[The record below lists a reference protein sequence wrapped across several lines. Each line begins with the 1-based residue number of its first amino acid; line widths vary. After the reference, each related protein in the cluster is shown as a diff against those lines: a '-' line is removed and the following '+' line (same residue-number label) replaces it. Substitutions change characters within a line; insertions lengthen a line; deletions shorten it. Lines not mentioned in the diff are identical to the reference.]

1 MSKQGLIFIFIKKMK
16 KYTLRIK
23 KVLTTFSKNGVR
35 KKENTPILK
44 SIHNLKLLDFNKI
57 VETEN
62 YFLLDEK
69 YNEKNIYENKEL
81 FYNHWLSISDEV
93 YTELGSNHLFRSQD
107 VLKVSAQIETIN
119 KIELLF
125 RQILNNSRSVINY
138 TEIRHSV
145 VKLFNKVMLEVT
157 NFDATIS
164 DDDFLNSLKIAMQN
178 LNIELERLEVKETN
192 KKESI
197 YTLIA
202 SISRTLEMKL
212 NVNDLYILEF
222 ISYYKLAQQQW
233 KMK

>member
-1 MSKQGLIFIFIKKMK
+1 MP
-16 KYTLRIK
+16 T
-23 KVLTTFSKNGVR
+23 
-35 KKENTPILK
+35 LK

-62 YFLLDEK
+62 YFLLDEN
-69 YNEKNIYENKEL
+69 YNETNVYENKEL

-93 YTELGSNHLFRSQD
+93 YKELGSNHLFRSQD
-107 VLKVSAQIETIN
+107 VLKVSTQIETIN

-125 RQILNNSRSVINY
+125 IQILNNSNGIINY
-138 TEIRHSV
+138 AELRHSV
-145 VKLFNKVMLEVT
+145 IKLFNKAMLEVVSL
-157 NFDATIS
+157 DASIS
-164 DDDFLNSLKIAMQN
+164 DDDFLTSLKISRQN
-178 LNIELERLEVKETN
+178 LNIELERLEVKETD

-222 ISYYKLAQQQW
+222 ISYYKLAKEQW

>member
-1 MSKQGLIFIFIKKMK
+1 MP
-16 KYTLRIK
+16 T
-23 KVLTTFSKNGVR
+23 
-35 KKENTPILK
+35 LK
-44 SIHNLKLLDFNKI
+44 SIHNIKLLDFNKI

-62 YFLLDEK
+62 YFLLDEN
-69 YNEKNIYENKEL
+69 YNEKNVYENKEL

-93 YTELGSNHLFRSQD
+93 YKELGSNHLFRSQD
-107 VLKVSAQIETIN
+107 VLKVSTQIETIN

-125 RQILNNSRSVINY
+125 IQILNNSNSIINY
-138 TEIRHSV
+138 AKLRHSV
-145 VKLFNKVMLEVT
+145 IKLFNKVLLEVT
-157 NFDATIS
+157 NFDASIS
-164 DDDFLNSLKIAMQN
+164 DDDFLTSLKISRQN